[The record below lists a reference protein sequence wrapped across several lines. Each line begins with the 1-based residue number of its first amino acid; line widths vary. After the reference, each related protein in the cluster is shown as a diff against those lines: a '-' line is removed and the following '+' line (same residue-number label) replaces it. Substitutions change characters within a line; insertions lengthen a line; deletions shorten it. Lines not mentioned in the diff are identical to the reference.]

1 MRFTVLGP
9 VRAWRGDMELALG
22 PPKQRALLAL
32 LLVRAGSPVSLSE
45 MIDVLWPQGP
55 PKSATNVVRHHVG
68 SLRRLLIPEPP
79 QAGGRKGGAV
89 VRCSGGYRLDAQ
101 ADGLD
106 LLVFRHLTARA
117 RQVASEGSPEA
128 ATGLYAEALELWC
141 GPIAD
146 GVPADV
152 RGHPVFTAVDE
163 ECVSAVRDAATDA
176 LAAGV
181 PDRVL
186 AALRRA
192 AATHPLDEPLQARL
206 VLVLAA
212 AGRQAEALATYR
224 AVRDRLA
231 EELGIAP
238 GRELTEAHRRVLD
251 QDPSGVRR
259 SRTPPGPGSGDAPA
273 ALRGPRPAAPPS
285 GTRTPAARPA
295 QLPADLPVFAGR
307 RSELT
312 LAMDLLP
319 QSGSPVTT
327 PPATAITTIEGMA
340 GVGKTSLAVHWAH
353 RVAHRFPDGQLYAD
367 LRGFDPAGAAVDP
380 GDALRAF
387 LHGLGVHPRD
397 MPAGP
402 DAQSAL
408 YRSLLADRRVL
419 VLLDN
424 ARDSAQV
431 RPLLPGAPGS
441 FVIVTSRSRLQGLIA
456 ADGARSLALGPL
468 GDGEARQV
476 LSQRIGAQRIAAEPA
491 AVDAVISLCG
501 RLPLALA
508 IVAARA
514 TTSPGLPLASIAAEL
529 REGYGSLDAFS
540 GDEADVRA
548 VFSWSHRALTP
559 VATRL
564 FRLLALHPGP
574 DVSRSAAANL
584 AALRPGEARTALT
597 ALTRSHLLIEHA
609 PGRYR
614 SHDLLRAY
622 ADELLHAQ
630 ESEQGRREALGRL
643 LDHVLR
649 TTQAAVDLLFPHR
662 VERETPPSCHTGSAP
677 EPLTGRESAAAWL
690 TVELPGLLSLVERA
704 ATLGYP
710 THAWQLALALELFL
724 DRRGLREE
732 QITVQR
738 VALVAAERRDDR
750 LGQAHLH
757 RTLGFAL
764 HRISADPEA
773 ASHLGHAL
781 DRFTALGH
789 RDGQARTLRSLAFL
803 ANSRA
808 CHQEAL
814 EHYAQALTHYRAT
827 DNVGRQADVL
837 NEIGWTHIL
846 RGEHHEALAQCTSAV
861 ALHQKTGDINGEAA
875 AWDSLGYA
883 HHHLGQ
889 HTHALAC
896 YRQALV
902 LFREIGDRTLEADTL
917 GHIGDTLHEQGNHT
931 AAQSSW
937 GQAAAILAGLGH
949 PDTDHLLKKLHDA
962 ATDPP

>member
-1 MRFTVLGP
+1 MV
-9 VRAWRGDMELALG
+9 
-22 PPKQRALLAL
+22 
-32 LLVRAGSPVSLSE
+32 
-45 MIDVLWPQGP
+45 DVLWPQGP

-68 SLRRLLIPEPP
+68 SLRRLLNPETPK
-79 QAGGRKGGAV
+79 AGDGAAGAV
-89 VRCSGGYRLDAQ
+89 VRCSGGYRLDTH

-106 LLVFRHLTARA
+106 LLVFRRLVAQA
-117 RQVASEGSPEA
+117 RQAASEGSPKT
-128 ATGLYAEALELWC
+128 ATDLYGEALALWR

-152 RGHPVFTAVDE
+152 RAHPVFTAVDE
-163 ECVSAVRDAATDA
+163 ECVSAVRDAAVDA
-176 LAAGV
+176 LAAGA

-186 AALRRA
+186 APLRRA
-192 AATHPLDEPLQARL
+192 VAAHPLDEPLQARL

-212 AGRQAEALATYR
+212 AGRQAEALATYH

-238 GRELTEAHRRVLD
+238 GRELTQAHQRVLD
-251 QDPSGVRR
+251 QDPSDVRR
-259 SRTPPGPGSGDAPA
+259 SGTPLGPDTGDAPDPCRAPGPAAPSGPRTPP
-273 ALRGPRPAAPPS
+273 
-285 GTRTPAARPA
+285 TRPA

-307 RSELT
+307 RGELARAVT
-312 LAMDLLP
+312 LLP
-319 QSGSPVTT
+319 VLDSRGAT
-327 PPATAITTIEGMA
+327 PQATVLTTIEGMA

-367 LRGFDPAGAAVDP
+367 LRGFGPAGAAVDP

-431 RPLLPGAPGS
+431 RPLLPASPGS
-441 FVIVTSRSRLQGLIA
+441 LVIVTSRSRLQGLIA
-456 ADGARSLALGPL
+456 ADGAHSLTLGPL
-468 GDGEARQV
+468 GDAEAREV
-476 LSQRIGAQRIAAEPA
+476 LSQRIGAQRLAAEPA
-491 AVDAVISLCG
+491 AVAAVIALCG

-514 TTSPGLPLASIAAEL
+514 TAGSGLPLASIAAEL
-529 REGYGSLDAFS
+529 REGHGNLEAFS

-548 VFSWSHRALTP
+548 VFSWSHRALAP
-559 VATRL
+559 AAARL

-597 ALTRSHLLIEHA
+597 ALTRSHLLIEHS
-609 PGRYR
+609 PGRYT

-622 ADELLHAQ
+622 ADELLHEE
-630 ESEQGRREALGRL
+630 ESEEGRREALGRL

-649 TTQAAVDLLFPHR
+649 TAQTAADLLFPHR
-662 VERETPPSCHTGSAP
+662 VERETPPPCRPGSTS

-704 ATLGYP
+704 ATVGFP

-738 VALVAAERRDDR
+738 VALAAAERHDDR

-764 HRISADPEA
+764 HRVSADAEA
-773 ASHLGHAL
+773 ASHLGLAL
-781 DRFTALGH
+781 DLFTALDH
-789 RDGQARTLRSLAFL
+789 RGGQARTLRSLAFL

-814 EHYAQALTHYRAT
+814 DHYAQALAHYRAT
-827 DNVGRQADVL
+827 DDVSRQAGVL

-846 RGEHHEALAQCTSAV
+846 RGDHHEALTQCTTAV

-889 HTHALAC
+889 HPHALSC

-937 GQAAAILAGLGH
+937 GQAAAILGEWGH
-949 PDTDHLLKKLHDA
+949 PDADHLLEKLHDA
-962 ATDPP
+962 AADPP